1 MSRVGSR
8 GVPFLEVTTPHM
20 SGVRIPLVAGTTTI
34 GRDPGSAV
42 ILNDATVSRQHA
54 TIEQR
59 GGGVMVRDLNSSN
72 GTYVNGARISGPVA
86 VGPGDVVAF
95 GSVRTQLVTDGVESG
110 AASFHIRD
118 QRADRIS
125 NVGGNQYN
133 YEVQR
138 ESFLADIAARK
149 TKGRWLVTLGFLC
162 NAGGFGLFAY
172 GVIAFIQA
180 IPEVNIDTPQSE
192 VPSPLG
198 PDVGGVPLGAIG
210 FALVAVGMF
219 ILITGIVFHVSAAAR
234 LRKLEKQRWSGPYG
248 MA

>member
-1 MSRVGSR
+1 MSRAGSPS
-8 GVPFLEVTTPHM
+8 VPFLEVTTPHM
-20 SGVRIPLVAGTTTI
+20 LGVRIPLVAGSTTI
-34 GRDPGSAV
+34 GRGPGSAV

-54 TIEQR
+54 TIELH
-59 GGGVMVRDLNSSN
+59 GGGIMLRDLNSSN
-72 GTYVNGARISGPVA
+72 GTYVNGARIFGPVA

-95 GSVRTQLVTDGVESG
+95 GSVRAHLVTGGVENG
-110 AASFHIRD
+110 QASFHVQG

-162 NAGGFGLFAY
+162 KAVGFGLFGY
-172 GVIAFIQA
+172 GVIDFIQA
-180 IPEVNIDTPQSE
+180 IAEVDINTPTPEI
-192 VPSPLG
+192 PSPLG

-210 FALVAVGMF
+210 FALVAVGTF
-219 ILITGIVFHVSAAAR
+219 ILIAGIVFHVSAAAR
-234 LRKLEKQRWSGPYG
+234 LRKLERQR
-248 MA
+248 